1 MTEPSPGRI
10 LLAPDPNTF
19 GARQRLQQ
27 PGYPG
32 DRRLPITLNQY
43 QPAMAASCQDVL
55 ERAPA

>member
-10 LLAPDPNTF
+10 LLAPDPNSLST
-19 GARQRLQQ
+19 RQRLQQ

-32 DRRLPITLNQY
+32 HRSLPITLNQY
-43 QPAMAASCQDVL
+43 QPAMAASCQDLL